1 MKLFSG
7 SSNKPLAE
15 EIAANLKLPLS
26 PSETVRFADGEV
38 RVRILDNVKDQHV
51 VVVQSLS
58 QPGDANLMELCQF
71 AQIAKRE
78 KAAKITAVIP
88 YLAYARQH
96 KAHRAGE
103 AVSVALVASFLK
115 TSGVSECVLLDIHE
129 QEALNYFKMP
139 VLHLSASDIFAA
151 YIDSHRDDF
160 GEDNIVIV
168 APDKGR
174 KLEAENLASDL
185 EAGFAVI
192 DKLRHL
198 DKTDEID
205 HNILTGD
212 VKNKEAVI
220 FDDLISTGKTAI
232 LAAERCKE
240 NGALNAFLLAT
251 HGVFSKTDNSY
262 WDNSAVDRVFVS
274 NSINI
279 PVEKRFNKLEVV
291 SVSSLIAK
299 SLLNYV

>member
-1 MKLFSG
+1 MSLKLLKNMKLFSG
-7 SSNKPLAE
+7 SSNKSLAE
-15 EIAANLKLPLS
+15 EIASDLHLLIS

-38 RVRILDNVKDQHV
+38 RVRISDDVKDQHV
-51 VVVQSLS
+51 ILVQSLS
-58 QPGDANLMELCQF
+58 QPGDSNLMELCQF
-71 AQIAKRE
+71 AQVLKKE
-78 KAAKITAVIP
+78 KAGKITAIIP
-88 YLAYARQH
+88 YLSYARQH

-115 TSGVSECVLLDIHE
+115 TSGISECVLLDIHE
-129 QEALNYFKMP
+129 QDALNYFKMP
-139 VLHLSASDIFAA
+139 VLHLSASDIFAE

-160 GEDNIVIV
+160 GEDNLVIV

-205 HNILTGD
+205 HNVLTGE

-220 FDDLISTGKTAI
+220 FDDMISTGATAI
-232 LAAERCKE
+232 SAAEKCKE
-240 NGALNAFLLAT
+240 NGAFHAYLLAT
-251 HGVFSKTDNSY
+251 HGVFSKTDNSH
-262 WDNSAVDRVFVS
+262 WENSAVDRVFVS
-274 NSINI
+274 NSIQI
-279 PVEKRFNKLEVV
+279 PAEKRYNKLENV
-291 SVSSLIAK
+291 
-299 SLLNYV
+299 